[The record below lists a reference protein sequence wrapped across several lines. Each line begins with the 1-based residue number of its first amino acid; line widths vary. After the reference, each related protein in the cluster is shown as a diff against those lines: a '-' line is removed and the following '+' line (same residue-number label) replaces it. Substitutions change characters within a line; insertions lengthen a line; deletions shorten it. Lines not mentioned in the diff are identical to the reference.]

1 MPVKAVPGASRDRIV
16 GELDGA
22 LKVAVSAPAEKG
34 RANKAIIALLA
45 RTLGVRRNQIT
56 LAEGA
61 GSPRKAFVVAGMSA
75 DEARAVLARAVPG
88 GGA

>member
-45 RTLGVRRNQIT
+45 KGLGLRKSQLALLAGETSPQKKFLVRDVTPEELLRRIEQ
-56 LAEGA
+56 ASE
-61 GSPRKAFVVAGMSA
+61 S
-75 DEARAVLARAVPG
+75 
-88 GGA
+88 